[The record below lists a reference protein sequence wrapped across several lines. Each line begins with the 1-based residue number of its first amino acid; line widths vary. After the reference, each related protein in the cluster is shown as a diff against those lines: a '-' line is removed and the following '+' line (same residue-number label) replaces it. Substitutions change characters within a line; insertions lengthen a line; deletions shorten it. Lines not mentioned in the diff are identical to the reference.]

1 MELKANWKDM
11 REFLAYLEE
20 RGKLDHVK
28 EEMDPEWEVNYATR
42 ATLQKLGPALYFENI
57 KGMDYPMVAGM
68 LAEDS
73 RFLAALG
80 LES

>member
-1 MELKANWKDM
+1 M
-11 REFLAYLEE
+11 
-20 RGKLDHVK
+20 GSGH
-28 EEMDPEWEVNYATR
+28 ATR

-73 RFLAALG
+73 RFLSRWGWGKLG
-80 LES
+80 YI

>member
-28 EEMDPEWEVNYATR
+28 EEMDPEWEVNYA
-42 ATLQKLGPALYFENI
+42 GAL
-57 KGMDYPMVAGM
+57 
-68 LAEDS
+68 L
-73 RFLAALG
+73 
-80 LES
+80 